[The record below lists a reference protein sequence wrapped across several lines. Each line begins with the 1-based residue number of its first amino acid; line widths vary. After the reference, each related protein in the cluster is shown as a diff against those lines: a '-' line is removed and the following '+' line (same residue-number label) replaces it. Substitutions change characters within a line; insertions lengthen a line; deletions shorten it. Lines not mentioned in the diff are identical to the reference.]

1 MRVNVPANKREA
13 LFTGEGG
20 SNMNRF
26 IALNSWRGICACL
39 VAFMHFDVYSHF
51 HFLTFYGNG
60 YLFVDFFFVLS
71 GFVISANYQKRLM
84 RWFAIGKFMLLRFGR
99 LYPLH
104 LFMLVCFIGFELIH
118 AAISTRYVPSPSAPF
133 TGEEKSLPAI
143 AANILLIHSLH
154 LFDTLTWNRPSWSI
168 STEFYSY
175 FIFALMLIW
184 FRKRGWLVIAIVM
197 VVSPVVIAFVS
208 DHNMETSFDY
218 GIIRCIY
225 GFSAGILAFN
235 IYDLYLREPS
245 AFANRVTTTI
255 AEVTSLAIMLTF
267 VFMSGTKTISV
278 LAPYVFLI
286 VVIAFSL
293 DGGLLSSVMKWRPL
307 VALGT
312 LSYSIYM
319 IHLFVQFRLCDAGQ
333 LIETMSGRHLIE
345 TWSGV
350 QVLTYVDAEHNKLL
364 ATEIWYGDLLHLAM
378 LPIVIAASCLTY
390 RLIEEP
396 SRAWFRSV
404 SQGLFV
410 TKQYR
415 PSLVSDSELSA
426 VRVPDPGQAR

>member
-1 MRVNVPANKREA
+1 
-13 LFTGEGG
+13 
-20 SNMNRF
+20 MNRF
-26 IALNSWRGICACL
+26 IALDSWRGICACL
-39 VAFMHFDVYSHF
+39 VALMHFDVYSHF
-51 HFLTFYGNG
+51 HFLTFYDNG

-84 RWFAIGKFMLLRFGR
+84 RGFGIGKFMLLRFGR

-104 LFMLVCFIGFELIH
+104 LFMLVCLIGFELIH

-133 TGEEKSLPAI
+133 TGEEKSLAAI

-168 STEFYSY
+168 STEFYTY
-175 FIFALMLIW
+175 CIFALMLIW
-184 FRKRGWLVIAIVM
+184 FRKRGWLAIAIVM
-197 VVSPVVIAFVS
+197 VVSPIVIASVS
-208 DHNMETSFDY
+208 VHNMDTSFDY
-218 GIIRCIY
+218 GIIRCMY

-235 IYDLYLREPS
+235 IYDIYLREPM
-245 AFANRVTTTI
+245 AFANRLTATF
-255 AEVTSLAIMLTF
+255 AEVTSLAIMLAF
-267 VFMSGTKTISV
+267 VFIAGMKTISV

-286 VVIAFSL
+286 VVATFSIE
-293 DGGLLSSVMKWRPL
+293 GGLLSRVMKWRPL

-319 IHLFVQFRLCDAGQ
+319 IHLFVQCRLFDTGQ
-333 LIETMSGRHLIE
+333 LIETLSGTHLIE

-350 QVLTYVDAEHNKLL
+350 QVLTYVDAEHKKLL

-396 SRAWFRSV
+396 SRAWFRCV

-410 TKQYR
+410 PKQYR
-415 PSLVSDSELSA
+415 PSLVSDSELAA
-426 VRVPDPGQAR
+426 VRLRNPEQALSG